1 LTHDLYAAILQL
13 GNNLNRLLQMAE
25 NSGVF

>member
-1 LTHDLYAAILQL
+1 LYAAILQL